1 MKAQMVT
8 DILQKLADKKVE
20 QVAERIS
27 MEEDESATLLDP
39 QTREFIEQKLRDN
52 ASSNQSHSTAGGV
65 KTLQKLVPDEAEERI
80 IAVDLDK
87 LTTVNSLAK
96 TA

>member
-1 MKAQMVT
+1 
-8 DILQKLADKKVE
+8 
-20 QVAERIS
+20 

-39 QTREFIEQKLRDN
+39 QTREFIERKLRDN

-65 KTLQKLVPDEAEERI
+65 KTLQKLVSDEAEERI

-96 TA
+96 TAQENMQSEEVSLIDTGRDEGKTAIVS